1 MNDLKDRTKQFAL
14 DVIQFCS
21 RLPSKPEYKII
32 RYQLIRCATSVGANY
47 RSACRAKSRLDFIA
61 KMAIVEEEVDEA
73 LYWME
78 LLEALGV
85 NEADMLR
92 RLKDEAAQL
101 TAIVVASKK
110 TARAGLER

>member
-1 MNDLKDRTKQFAL
+1 
-14 DVIQFCS
+14 
-21 RLPSKPEYKII
+21 
-32 RYQLIRCATSVGANY
+32 
-47 RSACRAKSRLDFIA
+47 
-61 KMAIVEEEVDEA
+61 MAIVEEEVDEA